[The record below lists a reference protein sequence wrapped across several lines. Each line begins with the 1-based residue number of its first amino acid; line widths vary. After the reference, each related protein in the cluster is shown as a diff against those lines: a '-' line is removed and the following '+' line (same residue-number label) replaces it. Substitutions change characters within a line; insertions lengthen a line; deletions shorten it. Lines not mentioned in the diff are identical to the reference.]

1 MNAFQAL
8 RRCDDRW
15 RFRSASG
22 SPNGQVSETRHPR
35 QRRGH
40 RSGVASMTS
49 RSATFSRGLP
59 AVNRLGTIAGQ
70 ALAEVPI
77 RTASEGIDL
86 VGLFGVGDRSTGEG
100 IGPDPIRRGVVG
112 QPAASMTRTTKQ
124 VNQRLS
130 NHSMNPTAGAPPSQP
145 RWGGQH
151 YAPAA
156 GYAGR

>member
-1 MNAFQAL
+1 
-8 RRCDDRW
+8 
-15 RFRSASG
+15 
-22 SPNGQVSETRHPR
+22 
-35 QRRGH
+35 
-40 RSGVASMTS
+40 MTS
-49 RSATFSRGLP
+49 RSVAFSRGLP

-112 QPAASMTRTTKQ
+112 QPATLMTRTTKQ
-124 VNQRLS
+124 VNQQLS

-145 RWGGQH
+145 RRGGQH

-156 GYAGR
+156 GYAGRYAVGK